1 MSSPSIRHGY
11 LAAIG
16 TVLIWSGFIVI
27 SRLGGTS
34 ILTPY
39 DILAL
44 RLTTASLIL
53 LALFGPLP
61 RPHWQDGRLW
71 LLAALGGVGYG
82 VLAYAGFKWAP
93 AAHGA
98 ILLPGLQPFLIA
110 LLAWLLAGERP
121 GPERVLGY
129 GLIATGVVLTAI
141 PLLSDTVH
149 AGQWG
154 GDALLLGAS
163 LAWALFSVLTKRWA
177 FSPWLLTRFVA
188 LASAVLYLPVYLLLL
203 PKAITVAPLSALL
216 LQALYQG
223 IGPTI
228 IAMMLFL
235 KAVEAL
241 GPARVGALI
250 ALVPVLVGLVS
261 APLLHEPL
269 TLWLG
274 AGLLTVSC
282 GAFLASRPLNR
293 TRKTSCPT

>member
-1 MSSPSIRHGY
+1 M
-11 LAAIG
+11 
-16 TVLIWSGFIVI
+16 
-27 SRLGGTS
+27 
-34 ILTPY
+34 
-39 DILAL
+39 
-44 RLTTASLIL
+44 
-53 LALFGPLP
+53 
-61 RPHWQDGRLW
+61 
-71 LLAALGGVGYG
+71 
-82 VLAYAGFKWAP
+82 
-93 AAHGA
+93 
-98 ILLPGLQPFLIA
+98 
-110 LLAWLLAGERP
+110 
-121 GPERVLGY
+121 
-129 GLIATGVVLTAI
+129 
-141 PLLSDTVH
+141 
-149 AGQWG
+149 
-154 GDALLLGAS
+154 
-163 LAWALFSVLTKRWA
+163 
-177 FSPWLLTRFVA
+177 
-188 LASAVLYLPVYLLLL
+188 LYLPVYLLLL